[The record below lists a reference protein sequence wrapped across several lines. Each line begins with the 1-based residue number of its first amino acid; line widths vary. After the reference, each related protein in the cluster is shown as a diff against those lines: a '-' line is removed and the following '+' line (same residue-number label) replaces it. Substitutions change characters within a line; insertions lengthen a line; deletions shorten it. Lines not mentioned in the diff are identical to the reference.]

1 MLARGKLDP
10 ESSTLSKDMQREAGV
25 HGGWPCRVSFS
36 QGVTH
41 RQEEHWALAAALSG
55 CLALPPHSRCHLPGI
70 LRAPSGDQLHLLA
83 TRATGQGACASV
95 PPESVSGP
103 GGWVLLRL
111 PCTAQQAKSRYSG
124 SKTLNAQPF
133 QQFQWPKAFPQAC
146 PTRQSLKLQSGP
158 SFGQPQGQA
167 LTGLDLNN
175 LNNILGPLSPH

>member
-1 MLARGKLDP
+1 MARGKPDP
-10 ESSTLSKDMQREAGV
+10 EPSTLSKDTQREVDV
-25 HGGWPCRVSFS
+25 HGGWPCRAGSG

-55 CLALPPHSRCHLPGI
+55 CLALPPHSRSHLPGT
-70 LRAPSGDQLHLLA
+70 LRAPSGDQLHPLA

-95 PPESVSGP
+95 PPESVPVP
-103 GGWVLLRL
+103 GGCVPSRL
-111 PCTAQQAKSRYSG
+111 PCAAQQAQSRYSG

-146 PTRQSLKLQSGP
+146 PPRQSLELQICS

-167 LTGLDLNN
+167 LLGLDLNN
-175 LNNILGPLSPH
+175 LNNILGPLRLH